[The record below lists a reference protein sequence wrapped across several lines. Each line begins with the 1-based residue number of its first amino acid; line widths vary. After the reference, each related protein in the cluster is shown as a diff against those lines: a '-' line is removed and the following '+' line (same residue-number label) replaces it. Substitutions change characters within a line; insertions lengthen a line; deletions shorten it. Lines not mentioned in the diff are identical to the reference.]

1 MQPLEV
7 AVKLDETFD
16 LSACTNQRFLNW
28 GKRNPEKKK
37 NQQKNSGYS
46 ATTRATF
53 RQLVNMIVS
62 LCFCFGLK
70 FRVYIKSLEMTK

>member
-28 GKRNPEKKK
+28 GKRNPKKK
-37 NQQKNSGYS
+37 KTNKKTL
-46 ATTRATF
+46 AILL
-53 RQLVNMIVS
+53 RQELP
-62 LCFCFGLK
+62 LG
-70 FRVYIKSLEMTK
+70 KS

>member
-28 GKRNPEKKK
+28 GKRNPKKK
-37 NQQKNSGYS
+37 KKQNKKTL
-46 ATTRATF
+46 AILL
-53 RQLVNMIVS
+53 RQELP
-62 LCFCFGLK
+62 LG
-70 FRVYIKSLEMTK
+70 KS